1 MKKDETIHM
10 REWGNNR
17 SDCDVD
23 WTLYH
28 MLTDEKPVM
37 ITELVKRSGWDRG
50 IVEASL
56 SRLENNHMIAVM
68 ENSVSLLSLSDM
80 LMLNEMMHTPNMPIY
95 IENGVIK
102 AKKQC

>member
-1 MKKDETIHM
+1 MKKEETNHT
-10 REWGNNR
+10 REWNSDR
-17 SDCDVD
+17 SNCDID

-37 ITELVKRSGWDRG
+37 ITELIERSGWDRG
-50 IVEASL
+50 VVEASL
-56 SRLENNHMIAVM
+56 SRLENNCMIAIT
-68 ENSVSLLSLSDM
+68 ENSASLLSLSEM
-80 LMLNEMMHTPNMPIY
+80 LILNNMIHTPNTPIY